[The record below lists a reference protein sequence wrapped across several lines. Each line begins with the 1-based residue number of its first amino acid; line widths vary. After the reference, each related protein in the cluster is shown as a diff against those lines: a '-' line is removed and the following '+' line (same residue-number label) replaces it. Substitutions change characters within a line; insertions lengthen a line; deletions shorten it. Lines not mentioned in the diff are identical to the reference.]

1 MESELD
7 GTITLKVSNA
17 LRGVNKTMNDKLRE
31 ASEEAATQAKAA
43 QNEFRNKLQEFD
55 VSLHATNLRSE

>member
-17 LRGVNKTMNDKLRE
+17 LRGVNKTMSDKIRE
-31 ASEEAATQAKAA
+31 ASEEAAT
-43 QNEFRNKLQEFD
+43 
-55 VSLHATNLRSE
+55 